1 MATVAIETNE
11 SVSQETSPWAD
22 IIYDILITAGVR
34 QMSYVPD
41 AGHARLIELI
51 RATPDITSNVL
62 TTEEEGIA
70 IAAGAWAGG
79 QRSVLLMQ
87 SSGVGNCVNMLSLI
101 ASCRMPLLT
110 VVTMRGG
117 WAEFNHWQ
125 VQMGRATPQAFDN
138 LGLRTIPVDKL
149 EDHPAAM
156 TGDATTPTYGEQN
169 G

>member
-51 RATPDITSNVL
+51 RATSDITSNVL

-101 ASCRMPLLT
+101 ASCRMPRSDER
-110 VVTMRGG
+110 RGG
-117 WAEFNHWQ
+117 REC
-125 VQMGRATPQAFDN
+125 VRSCGSRCRPDN
-138 LGLRTIPVDKL
+138 NRKKR
-149 EDHPAAM
+149 M
-156 TGDATTPTYGEQN
+156 KKY
-169 G
+169 

>member
-1 MATVAIETNE
+1 MLVPCGENHEMGGSMVTVAIETNE

-62 TTEEEGIA
+62 TTAEEGIA

-79 QRSVLLMQ
+79 QRSVLLLQ
-87 SSGVGNCVNMLSLI
+87 SRGVGNCVTMLSLI

-110 VVTMRGG
+110 VVTLRGD
-117 WAEFNHWQ
+117 WAAFNLCK
-125 VQMGRATPQAFDN
+125 VPNSGGPSSREKK
-138 LGLRTIPVDKL
+138 GL
-149 EDHPAAM
+149 
-156 TGDATTPTYGEQN
+156 
-169 G
+169 